1 MTLKGAIIMR
11 IILKIIAAPFVV
23 ALTVIGAVFAFILFL
38 SAWIFYVAAFVF
50 GILGIAGMIQ
60 GDVSGGLGVL
70 VIAFVIFILPT
81 VAEWIADK
89 LADLNDSLK
98 LFIAT

>member
-1 MTLKGAIIMR
+1 MKGVESIR
-11 IILKIIAAPFVV
+11 IILKILALPFVV
-23 ALTVIGAVFAFILFL
+23 VPTILGAVFSFILFL
-38 SAWIFYVAAFVF
+38 SAWIFYIAAFV
-50 GILGIAGMIQ
+50 LGLMGVAGLIIK
-60 GDVSGGLGVL
+60 SYAGVPEAF
-70 VIAFVIFILPT
+70 VIAFVLFILPT

>member
-1 MTLKGAIIMR
+1 MC
-11 IILKIIAAPFVV
+11 IILKILALPFVV
-23 ALTVIGAVFAFILFL
+23 VPIILGAVFSFILFL
-38 SAWIFYVAAFVF
+38 SAWIFYIAAFV
-50 GILGIAGMIQ
+50 LGLMGVAGLIIK
-60 GDVSGGLGVL
+60 SYAGVPEAF
-70 VIAFVIFILPT
+70 VIAFVLFILPT